1 MAKYFNRARMT
12 VTSTGT
18 GALTLGAALTGYQ
31 TFAASG
37 VADGDTVGYAIEDG
51 ASWEIGTGT
60 YTASGTTLSRTV
72 TASSNSGSA
81 ISVTTNAQVF
91 ITALAADL
99 VNASNLTSGTVAA
112 AQGGAGT
119 VSGIMKANGSGTVSA
134 ASAGSDYLAPPSGT
148 AILKANSGGALA
160 NATAGTD
167 YQAAITATGLLKGAG
182 AGSVSAATAGT
193 DYLAPPSGTSILK
206 ANSGGALANATAGTD
221 YLAPPSGTS
230 ILKANS
236 GGALANATA
245 GTDYV
250 APGGSA
256 GAITATGLKETKTA
270 PSISTGTLTLD
281 CSTGNV
287 FAVSLN
293 ANITTLSF
301 SNVPST
307 GTAYGLTLALTAD
320 GTARTITWGSAVKWP
335 GGTAPTMTSTSGK
348 VDTFVLTTWDGGTTW
363 YAFTGGQNA

>member
-18 GALTLGAALTGYQ
+18 GALTLGVALTGYQ
-31 TFAASG
+31 TFSAAG

-51 ASWEIGTGT
+51 SSWEIGTGT

-72 TASSNSGSA
+72 TASSNSNTA
-81 ISVTTNAQVF
+81 ISVTTSAQVF
-91 ITALAADL
+91 VTALAADL
-99 VNASNLTSGTVAA
+99 VNASNLTTGTVAA
-112 AQGGAGT
+112 ARGGAGT

-134 ASAGSDYLAPPSGT
+134 ASAGSDYLSPPSGT

-167 YQAAITATGLLKGAG
+167 YQAAITASGLLKGAG
-182 AGSVSAATAGT
+182 AGSVSA
-193 DYLAPPSGTSILK
+193 
-206 ANSGGALANATAGTD
+206 ATAGTD

-256 GAITATGLKETKTA
+256 GAITATGFKETKTA
-270 PSISTGTLTLD
+270 PSISSGTLTLD
-281 CSTGNV
+281 CSSGNV
-287 FAVSLN
+287 FNVSLG
-293 ANITTLSF
+293 ANVTTLSF

-307 GTAYGLTLALTAD
+307 GTAYGLTLSLS
-320 GTARTITWGSAVKWP
+320 ITGSFTVTWPSSVKWP
-335 GGTAPTMTSTSGK
+335 GGTAPTLTTTSGK
-348 VDTFVLTTWDGGTTW
+348 TDTFVLFTYDGGTTW
-363 YAFTGGQNA
+363 WAFTAGQNA

>member
-1 MAKYFNRARMT
+1 
-12 VTSTGT
+12 
-18 GALTLGAALTGYQ
+18 
-31 TFAASG
+31 
-37 VADGDTVGYAIEDG
+37 
-51 ASWEIGTGT
+51 
-60 YTASGTTLSRTV
+60 
-72 TASSNSGSA
+72 
-81 ISVTTNAQVF
+81 
-91 ITALAADL
+91 
-99 VNASNLTSGTVAA
+99 
-112 AQGGAGT
+112 
-119 VSGIMKANGSGTVSA
+119 MKANGSGTVSA
-134 ASAGSDYLAPPSGT
+134 ASAGTDYLSPPSGT

-167 YQAAITATGLLKGAG
+167 YQAAITASGLLKGAG

-193 DYLAPPSGTSILK
+193 DYLAPPSGTAILK

-250 APGGSA
+250 SPGGSA

-270 PSISTGTLTLD
+270 PSISSGTLTLD

-301 SNVPST
+301 TNVPST

-320 GTARTITWGSAVKWP
+320 GTARTVTWGSAVKWP
-335 GGTAPTMTSTSGK
+335 GGTAPTLTSTSGK
-348 VDTFVLTTWDGGTTW
+348 VDTVVLYTHDGGTTW
-363 YAFTGGQNA
+363 YAFTAGQNA

>member
-18 GALTLGAALTGYQ
+18 GSLTLGVALTGYQ
-31 TFAASG
+31 TFSAAG

-51 ASWEIGTGT
+51 SSWEVGTGT

-72 TASSNSGSA
+72 TSSSNSNTA

-91 ITALAADL
+91 VTALAADL
-99 VNASNLTSGTVAA
+99 VNASNLTSGTLAA
-112 AQGGAGT
+112 ARGGAGS
-119 VSGIMKANGSGTVSA
+119 VSGVMKANGSGTVSA
-134 ASAGSDYLAPPSGT
+134 ATAGTDYLAPPSGT

-182 AGSVSAATAGT
+182 SGSVSGATAGT
-193 DYLAPPSGTSILK
+193 DYLAPPSGTAILK
-206 ANSGGALANATAGTD
+206 ANSGGALSNA
-221 YLAPPSGTS
+221 S
-230 ILKANS
+230 
-236 GGALANATA
+236 A

-270 PSISTGTLTLD
+270 PSISSGTLTLD
-281 CSTGNV
+281 CSAGNV

-320 GTARTITWGSAVKWP
+320 GTARTVTWGSAVKWP
-335 GGTAPTMTSTSGK
+335 GGTAPTLTSTNAK